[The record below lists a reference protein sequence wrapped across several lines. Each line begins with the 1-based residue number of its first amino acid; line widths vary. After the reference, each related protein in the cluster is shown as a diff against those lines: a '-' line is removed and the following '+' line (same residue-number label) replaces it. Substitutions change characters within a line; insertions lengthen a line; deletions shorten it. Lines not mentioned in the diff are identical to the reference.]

1 MFNVTKT
8 LSPDVV
14 DVTPMVLITL
24 VVFILLFLAFAFFET
39 LDLNK
44 KVGKILFVA
53 AWFMILVSLLLNF
66 MLIKISI
73 DAGIEWCKNRYGITE
88 MEVQND
94 G

>member
-8 LSPDVV
+8 VSPDVV
-14 DVTPMVLITL
+14 DITPMVLIVL
-24 VVFILLFLAFAFFET
+24 VVFVLVFLAFAFFET

-44 KVGKILFVA
+44 KAGKVLFVVS
-53 AWFMILVSLLLNF
+53 WLMIFLAFFLNF
-66 MLIKISI
+66 MLIKISV